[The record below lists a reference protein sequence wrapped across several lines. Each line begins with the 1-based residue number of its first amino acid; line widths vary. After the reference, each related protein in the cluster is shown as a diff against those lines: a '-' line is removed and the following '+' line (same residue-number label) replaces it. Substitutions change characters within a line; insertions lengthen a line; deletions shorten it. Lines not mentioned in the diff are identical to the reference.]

1 MRVSFK
7 IVVGLLV
14 TATVA
19 TVIAFSNTYIGRY
32 IRWNMPDVY
41 DLTKFPSVAIRH
53 LGESRQFV
61 KGYDHTITE
70 MNVMHEGVKV
80 PLKDLLSQ
88 SKTRAFIVLLNDTVL
103 VENYPLGDTP
113 ETLFKSYS
121 MTKSLLSLLIGIAID
136 EKKISSVESPIGN
149 YIPNLSPDIARLTI
163 KECLLQTTRICYNE
177 SYWPWSDEPRWYYTT
192 DARTLTKQVTI
203 DENRPSAYENV
214 EYNVLLLGMV
224 IENATGTS
232 ISQYVEEKIWKR
244 AGMEQDASFSV

>member
-1 MRVSFK
+1 MSSK

-19 TVIAFSNTYIGRY
+19 TVIVFSNTYIGRY

-88 SKTRAFIVLLNDTVL
+88 SKTRAFIVLRNDTVL

-149 YIPNLSPDIARLTI
+149 YIPNLSPYIA
-163 KECLLQTTRICYNE
+163 
-177 SYWPWSDEPRWYYTT
+177 
-192 DARTLTKQVTI
+192 
-203 DENRPSAYENV
+203 
-214 EYNVLLLGMV
+214 
-224 IENATGTS
+224 
-232 ISQYVEEKIWKR
+232 
-244 AGMEQDASFSV
+244 